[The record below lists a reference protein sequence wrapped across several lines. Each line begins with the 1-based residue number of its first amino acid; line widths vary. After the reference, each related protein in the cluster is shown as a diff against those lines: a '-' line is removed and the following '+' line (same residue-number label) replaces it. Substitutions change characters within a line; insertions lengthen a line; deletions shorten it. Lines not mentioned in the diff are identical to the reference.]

1 MSNYPNG
8 NQEVSIP
15 MSNTYPLIIIGTLF
29 FIFGFVTWL
38 SSVLMPYLQIAC
50 ELTVFQSYLVAFAFY
65 ISYFVM
71 AIPSAWLLK
80 IIGFKKGMSMGLLLV
95 SGGSL
100 LFIPAAIYREYIVFL
115 VGLFFQGA
123 GLTLLQT
130 ASNPYITILG
140 PIESAAKRMCM
151 MGVCNGVAGIL
162 APAILG
168 AVILSN
174 VDAIDEQVKIL
185 ADPEKAAVLD
195 ALARKVIVPYL
206 IITGVLVLLAIMI
219 YRSPLPEIDEEAGEE
234 ESQSGE
240 FIVGERTSILH
251 YPHLVFGVLALFVYT
266 GVEVVAA
273 NSIIGYG
280 TYLDIPMATAKFFT
294 SFTLIGMLT
303 GFLVG
308 IVCIP
313 KYISQRTGLKISA
326 TLGVLFGLSAIFTE
340 GVLSV
345 VFVALMGL
353 SNSLIGAAIWPL
365 ALRGLGRFTK
375 IGSALLVMAI
385 SGAALI
391 PLLYGW
397 LTDHMNA
404 QQAYWVVVPCY
415 LIIGWYALF
424 GFKIGLMEKKELSR

>member
-1 MSNYPNG
+1 
-8 NQEVSIP
+8 
-15 MSNTYPLIIIGTLF
+15 
-29 FIFGFVTWL
+29 
-38 SSVLMPYLQIAC
+38 MPYLQIAC

-397 LTDHMNA
+397 LADHMNA